1 MALSDDARVALAR
14 VAAEHETCAYP
25 MAAPCARCDY
35 FGRKAL
41 AAVLPDGRTIAQAL
55 DEGQEWRRWGKA
67 LAEPA
72 LRAIQS
78 QNPEEMDA
86 AFAAISRWEASQ

>member
-1 MALSDDARVALAR
+1 MVLSDDARVALAR

-41 AAVLPDGRTIAQAL
+41 AAVLPDGRTIGQAL
-55 DEGQEWRRWGKA
+55 DEGEDWRRWGKD
-67 LAEPA
+67 LAEPS
-72 LRAIQS
+72 LRALHS
-78 QNPEEMDA
+78 MNPDDMA
-86 AFAAISRWEASQ
+86 AAIAAIQRWDAGQ